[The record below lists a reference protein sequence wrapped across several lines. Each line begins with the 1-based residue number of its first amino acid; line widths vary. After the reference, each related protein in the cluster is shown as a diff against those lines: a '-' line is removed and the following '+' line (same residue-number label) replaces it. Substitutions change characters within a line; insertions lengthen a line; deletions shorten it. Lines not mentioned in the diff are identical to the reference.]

1 MSTRPTFAVAALV
14 AVAAFAAVGRVAVAP
29 VAAQDRVTALLAQV
43 RTALGGEAA
52 LAAVKAISVEGP
64 YKRVTGTRSRDS
76 VVSLLIVRP
85 DKLRRSEESRF
96 FTTTERTTTFDGM
109 QVWDDAV
116 QTGAGV
122 GGGHGGGFDHGGGG
136 HMPDGGGADDH
147 GGWDHDADADTDA
160 PAGATEPGGALT
172 AEQIAAARVRRMKME
187 LQRWTLT
194 FFADTERPFTTAGRA
209 ESPDGPADLLE
220 TSDQAGRAVRYVVDA
235 TSHLPLMV
243 QYQQARLA
251 APAPAGPRG
260 APSKSTTLATVAMH
274 LSEYQ
279 KVDGVMVPH
288 QIDISIDGRASEAW
302 TLDAVKINPKV
313 KPGAFKKPTK

>member
-1 MSTRPTFAVAALV
+1 MSARTTFAAAAVV
-14 AVAAFAAVGRVAVAP
+14 AVATVVFADRMKVAS
-29 VAAQDRVTALLAQV
+29 VAAQDRVTTLLAQV

-52 LAAVKAISVEGP
+52 LAAVKAISAEGP
-64 YKRVTGTRSRDS
+64 YKRVLGTRSRDS

-96 FTTTERTTTFDGM
+96 FTTTERSTTFDGV

-116 QTGAGV
+116 ETGAAV

-136 HMPDGGGADDH
+136 HVPDAAGAGDH
-147 GGWDHDADADTDA
+147 GGWNHDGHSDADAQAD
-160 PAGATEPGGALT
+160 ATEAGSALT
-172 AEQIAAARVRRMKME
+172 AEQIAAARVRRMKMD

-194 FFADTERPFTTAGRA
+194 FFTDTARPFTTAGRA

-220 TSDQAGRAVRYVVDA
+220 TTDEAGRPVRYVVDA

-260 APSKSTTLATVAMH
+260 APSGATSLATVAMH
-274 LSEYQ
+274 LSAYQ
-279 KVDGVMVPH
+279 IVDGVMVPH
-288 QIDISIDGRASEAW
+288 QIDIAIDGRASEAW
-302 TLDAVKINPKV
+302 TIDSVKINPKV
-313 KPGAFKKPTK
+313 KPSTFKKPSK

>member
-1 MSTRPTFAVAALV
+1 MSARNTFAVAALV
-14 AVAAFAAVGRVAVAP
+14 AATALAAIDRVAVAP
-29 VAAQDRVTALLAQV
+29 VAAQDRVTTLLAQV

-52 LAAVKAISVEGP
+52 LAAVKAISAEGS

-96 FTTTERTTTFDGM
+96 FTTTERTTTFDGT
-109 QVWDDAV
+109 QVWDDTV
-116 QTGAGV
+116 QAGAGV

-136 HMPDGGGADDH
+136 HMPDSGGGDH
-147 GGWDHDADADTDA
+147 GGWDHDGDADTDA

-172 AEQIAAARVRRMKME
+172 AEQIAAARVRRLKME

-194 FFADTERPFTTAGRA
+194 FFADTGRPFTSAGRA
-209 ESPDGPADLLE
+209 ESPDGSADLLE
-220 TSDQAGRAVRYVVDA
+220 TTDEAGRPVRYVVDA

-251 APAPAGPRG
+251 APAPSGPRG
-260 APSKSTTLATVAMH
+260 VPSKAPTLATMAMH
-274 LSEYQ
+274 LSAYQ

-302 TLDAVKINPKV
+302 TLDAVKINPKI
-313 KPGAFKKPTK
+313 KPGMFKKPAK